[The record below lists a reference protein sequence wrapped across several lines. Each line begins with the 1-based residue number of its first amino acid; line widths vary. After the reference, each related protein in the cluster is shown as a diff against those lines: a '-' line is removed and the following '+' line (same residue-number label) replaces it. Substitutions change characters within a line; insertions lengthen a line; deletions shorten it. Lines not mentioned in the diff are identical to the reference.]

1 MRDNYQVRLF
11 IVSVVSLL
19 FLGCANNTTAPITQK
34 AAKRAPA
41 VIVHGSGSET
51 KKAGL
56 GVAPI
61 TYVVKNGDTLHSIA
75 WRFSLDYRNISRW
88 NGVTNPNLI
97 YIGQK
102 LRLTTPVKPKRAA
115 ALKKKPTAKRAEKN
129 GGTKTISRQKV
140 VEKDLKWS
148 WPANGIVQAASTAL
162 GTKGIEILGTT
173 GMPIKAAANG
183 AVVYSGSGLRGYGR
197 LIILKHSEEFLS
209 AYAHNERLRVKEGVV
224 VKGGQVIAEMGS
236 TDAKRVMLHFEIR
249 RNGKAVEPLDFL
261 PRR

>member
-1 MRDNYQVRLF
+1 MRLF
-11 IVSVVSLL
+11 IISVVSLL
-19 FLGCANNTTAPITQK
+19 FFGCANNTTAPITQK
-34 AAKRAPA
+34 SAKRAPA
-41 VIVHGSGSET
+41 VTVHGSGSKT
-51 KKAGL
+51 RNAGR

-61 TYVVKNGDTLHSIA
+61 TYVVKKGDTLHSIA
-75 WRFSLDYRNISRW
+75 WRFRLDYRNISRW
-88 NGVTNPNLI
+88 NAVTNPNLI

-102 LRLTTPVKPKRAA
+102 LRLTIPVKPKHAA
-115 ALKKKPTAKRAEKN
+115 AVKKKLTVKRVKKS

-148 WPANGIVQAASTAL
+148 WPAKGIVQAASTAL

-173 GMPIKAAANG
+173 GVPIKAAANG

-209 AYAHNERLRVKEGVV
+209 AYAHNERLRVKEGAV